1 MSRRLHRRTLLRGGA
16 GIAIALPFLE
26 AMTPRLARGQA
37 ASPPLRFGIFF
48 SSCGVIE
55 SNWLP
60 TGGETDFA
68 LDGTSLAALEP
79 HKSDIVVLHGLDAE
93 TSYMQSGNEHDLAM
107 AHMLTAMRMR
117 GSQVGRAGHIV
128 DGTAG
133 GPSIDQAIAAA
144 IGGETK
150 LRSLELGV
158 GSTITDL
165 EPLVIRMSYGG
176 PGDPRTPMDDPQQV
190 FARLFGDGESSE
202 DEIQRL
208 HRQRRSVLDAVL
220 AEFDGVNATLGYDDR
235 QKLELHA
242 TAIRD
247 IEHQLDLGDTSGCQ
261 VPSSPPAVTTEVFD
275 CVRDERPGKCLAS
288 YPEIGK
294 AQMDLMVL
302 AFACDSSRVVSLQ
315 WSTAESTI
323 VHSQLNITG
332 EHHLMSHDINANS
345 GSLTSINTWYAE
357 QFAYLLTELK
367 KIPEGDGTLLDSLL
381 LFWPNELSQGEIH
394 NRRGLPYLL
403 AGHAGGQLETGRF
416 LQYQRTPHNQL
427 YASFLN
433 LFGVPASGFGEAD
446 FPGTLAGLV

>member
-1 MSRRLHRRTLLRGGA
+1 MV
-16 GIAIALPFLE
+16 
-26 AMTPRLARGQA
+26 PRQARSQA
-37 ASPPLRFGIFF
+37 QSPPLRFGIFF

-60 TGGETDFA
+60 TGGDTDFA
-68 LDGTSLAALEP
+68 LGPSLAALEP
-79 HKSDIVVLHGLDAE
+79 HKSDIVVLHGLDAA

-117 GSQVGRAGHIV
+117 GNQVGRAGHIV

-158 GSTITDL
+158 ASTITDL

-190 FARLFGDGESSE
+190 FARLFGDGETSE

-220 AEFDGVNATLGYDDR
+220 AEFDAVNATLGYDDR

-247 IEHQLDLGDTSGCQ
+247 IENQLDLGDTSGCQ
-261 VPSSPPAVTTEVFD
+261 VPGSPPSVTAEVFD
-275 CVRDERPGKCLAS
+275 CVRDGRPGKCLAS

-302 AFACDSSRVVSLQ
+302 AFACDLSRVVSLQ

-332 EHHLMSHDINANS
+332 EHHLMSHDINTNS
-345 GSLTSINTWYAE
+345 GALTSINTWYAE
-357 QFAYLLTELK
+357 QFAYLLGELE
-367 KIPEGDGTLLDSLL
+367 KIPEGDGTLLDNLL
-381 LFWPNELSQGEIH
+381 MFWPNELSQGEVH
-394 NRRGLPYLL
+394 SRRGLPYLL
-403 AGHAGGQLETGRF
+403 AGHAGGQLATGRF
-416 LQYQRTPHNQL
+416 LQYQGTPHNQL
-427 YASFLN
+427 YASFL
-433 LFGVPASGFGEAD
+433 
-446 FPGTLAGLV
+446 